1 MLKKVLVPLTGR
13 PLDGRA
19 VAAAFLTARRFG
31 ARVAGFGVT
40 PHAEVR
46 ASSESGAIPAALV
59 EQLIR
64 IAQDE
69 QATVIDGARRLFEQ
83 YGARLGG
90 PDVVATWEQA
100 TGPLAETI
108 AEEARLADVV
118 VVAQASD
125 GSNAMGPTI
134 EAALFQSGR
143 GLLLAPR
150 GEPASVG
157 EAVAVA
163 WDGGA
168 AAARAVAAAMP
179 FLLAAGKAVILSSG
193 AEVRTA
199 GSAASPDRLA
209 EYLALHGVVA
219 EIAAVETAG
228 ARVSRALMDAALG
241 RGCDLM
247 AMGAYGHSRM
257 RERVWGGVTLD
268 ILREPP
274 PLTVLMA
281 H

>member
-69 QATVIDGARRLFEQ
+69 QATVIDGARRLFEA
-83 YGARLGG
+83 YAVRLGG
-90 PDVVATWEQA
+90 PDVAATWEQA

-108 AEEARLADVV
+108 AEEARLADIV

-143 GLLLAPR
+143 ALLLAPR

-179 FLLAAGKAVILSSG
+179 FLQRAGKAVILS
-193 AEVRTA
+193 
-199 GSAASPDRLA
+199 AASGVGPGAAPPDRLA
-209 EYLALHGVVA
+209 EYLALHGVAA
-219 EIAAVETAG
+219 EIAVIETAS
-228 ARVSRALMDAALG
+228 ARVSRALIETALG